1 VWHDIETHVVVRSG
15 PAGLGR
21 WLDEQRDVYDDYRR
35 IVGGQARE
43 VVRVWLIGESVM
55 QRGHGRCEY
64 ASIRLTNNERTL
76 EVL

>member
-1 VWHDIETHVVVRSG
+1 MRTTSR
-15 PAGLGR
+15 A
-21 WLDEQRDVYDDYRR
+21 WLTEERDLHADYRR

-43 VVRVWLIGESVM
+43 VVRIWLIGESVM

-64 ASIRLTNNERTL
+64 ASIRLITNERAL